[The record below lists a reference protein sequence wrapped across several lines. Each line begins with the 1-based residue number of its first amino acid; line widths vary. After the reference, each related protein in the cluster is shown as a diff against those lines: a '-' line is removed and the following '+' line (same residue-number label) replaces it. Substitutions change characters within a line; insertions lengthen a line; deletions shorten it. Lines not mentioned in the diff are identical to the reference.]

1 MDIVY
6 SAARDKNKLQKNA
19 AVNNDKVE
27 ADEANDKNVGGLKIE
42 NKQVENELLH
52 QAQADTERDAAQ

>member
-19 AVNNDKVE
+19 AMNDKVE
-27 ADEANDKNVGGLKIE
+27 ADEANDKNIGGLKIE